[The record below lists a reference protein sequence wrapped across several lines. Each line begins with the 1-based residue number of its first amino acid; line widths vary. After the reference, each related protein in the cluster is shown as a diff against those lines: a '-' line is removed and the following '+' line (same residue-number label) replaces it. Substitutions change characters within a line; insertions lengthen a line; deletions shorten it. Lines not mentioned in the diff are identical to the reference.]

1 MKIDGANN
9 QEIIERLK
17 TDLRQF
23 FTNRLIENL
32 PDF

>member
-1 MKIDGANN
+1 MKNDGDNN

-23 FTNRLIENL
+23 FKNRLIDNL
-32 PDF
+32 PEF